1 MDGTAGMRS
10 MNFSQGQLMR
20 LHILLLVGWKIHGGA
35 QWGYD
40 YLYKYFIGFFI
51 VSYGRRL

>member
-10 MNFSQGQLMR
+10 MNFSQGQLVR
-20 LHILLLVGWKIHGGA
+20 LHILLLVGRKIHGGA

-40 YLYKYFIGFFI
+40 CLYKYFIGFFI